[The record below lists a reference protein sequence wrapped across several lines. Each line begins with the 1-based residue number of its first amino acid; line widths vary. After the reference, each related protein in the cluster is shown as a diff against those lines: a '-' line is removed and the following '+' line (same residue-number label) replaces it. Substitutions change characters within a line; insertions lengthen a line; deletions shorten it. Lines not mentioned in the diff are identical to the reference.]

1 MALVKVR
8 ADFVFASVASDLLA
22 PEVIAGKK
30 MDLNRPFG
38 NGRDDN
44 GDGVVDDPL
53 EAGEPFLDINGN
65 GRMDFNSS
73 GVALEPY
80 IDLNGNG
87 KYEGPGDTLWPQLS
101 PLAVGRNGTLRE
113 P

>member
-1 MALVKVR
+1 
-8 ADFVFASVASDLLA
+8 
-22 PEVIAGKK
+22 

-38 NGRDDN
+38 DGRDNN

-65 GRMDFNSS
+65 GRMDYDPNT
-73 GVALEPY
+73 GKELEPY
-80 IDLNGNG
+80 LDLNGDH
-87 KYEGPGDTLWPQLS
+87 KYNGPGERDASGNLVRFTM
-101 PLAVGRNGTLRE
+101 ACGRTCG